1 MRYAAPATKAREDAM
16 KYALLIHLPAGA
28 AAKVTAAE
36 EQDIQNV
43 CHALTEDTRA
53 AGRYLG
59 SMRLAPEDRAVTLK
73 LEAGR
78 QVVLDGPFAETKE
91 FLAGIYVVECDT
103 VEQALAYARR
113 HPGAARGTV
122 EVRPLVS
129 IDPA

>member
-1 MRYAAPATKAREDAM
+1 M

-28 AAKVTAAE
+28 AGKVTQAE
-36 EQDIQNV
+36 EQNIQDV

-59 SMRLAPEDRAVTLK
+59 SMRLAPEEQAVSLK
-73 LEAGR
+73 LDAGKH
-78 QVVLDGPFAETKE
+78 VVVDGPFAETKE

-113 HPGAARGTV
+113 HPGAAMGTV

-129 IDPA
+129 MEAG

>member
-1 MRYAAPATKAREDAM
+1 M

-28 AAKVTAAE
+28 AGRITADE
-36 EQDIQNV
+36 EQHIQDV
-43 CHALTEDTRA
+43 CHALTEDTRQ

-59 SMRLAPEDRAVTLK
+59 SMRLAPEEQAVSLK
-73 LEAGR
+73 REGGR
-78 QVVLDGPFAETKE
+78 QVVVDGPFAETKE
-91 FLAGIYVVECDT
+91 FLAGIYVVECDS

-129 IDPA
+129 MEAG